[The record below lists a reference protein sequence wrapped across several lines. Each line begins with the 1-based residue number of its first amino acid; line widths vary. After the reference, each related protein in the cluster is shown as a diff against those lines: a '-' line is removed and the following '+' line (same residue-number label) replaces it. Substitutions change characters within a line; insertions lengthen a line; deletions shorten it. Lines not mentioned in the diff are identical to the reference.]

1 MTLLEALLKIDNNER
16 LGVWAKYP
24 FTSQSEARIG
34 DRHFINGGVPN
45 DGLVYFDNAI
55 NIYYYLLD
63 CIGEINDYSDD
74 DLSDAFEDAALNM
87 INSVMEYWN

>member
-55 NIYYYLLD
+55 NIYDYLFGHVGAID
-63 CIGEINDYSDD
+63 DYSDD
-74 DLSDAFEDAALNM
+74 DLLDALEDAALDM
-87 INSVMEYWN
+87 IDSVMQYWD